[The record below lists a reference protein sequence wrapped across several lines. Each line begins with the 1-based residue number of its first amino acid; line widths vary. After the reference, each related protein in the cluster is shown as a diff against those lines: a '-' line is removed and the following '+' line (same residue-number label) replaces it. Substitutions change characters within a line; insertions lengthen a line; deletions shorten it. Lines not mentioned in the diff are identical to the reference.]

1 MSEDIE
7 DLKRRVEALE
17 GKSVPVEEKT
27 EKVKKPPSAYNKHM
41 SETMAR
47 IKEECNLN
55 GTPYDHRA
63 AFKQAAAEWK
73 KQK

>member
-1 MSEDIE
+1 MSEEVE

-17 GKSVPVEEKT
+17 GKSASVEEKVG
-27 EKVKKPPSAYNKHM
+27 KVKKPPSAYNKHM

-55 GTPYDHRA
+55 GTPYDHKA

>member
-1 MSEDIE
+1 MSSELE
-7 DLKRRVEALE
+7 DLRRRIEALE
-17 GKSVPVEEKT
+17 EKSVPEEKAG
-27 EKVKKPPSAYNKHM
+27 KVKRQPSAYNKHM

-63 AFKQAAAEWK
+63 AFKDAAAEWK
-73 KQK
+73 K